1 MIYGYEVL
9 LALGSGAFIQAG
21 YTVIYLF
28 IKPEDGAY
36 GVSFMSLGSLLSPYA
51 GLLLI
56 LLKPIFKAQLG
67 GIAIGLSI
75 AGAVFVNRALVGL
88 AVVLPN
94 LSHTEL
100 QSAVS
105 GTSGS
110 LLADLP
116 EQTRDLALNVIVN
129 SLRKVFVNP
138 PSILP
143 SWQSTI
149 ETP

>member
-1 MIYGYEVL
+1 M
-9 LALGSGAFIQAG
+9 
-21 YTVIYLF
+21 
-28 IKPEDGAY
+28 
-36 GVSFMSLGSLLSPYA
+36 
-51 GLLLI
+51 LI
-56 LLKPIFKAQLG
+56 NFEAQLG

-88 AVVLPN
+88 AVILPN

-116 EQTRDLALNVIVN
+116 EKTRELALGVIVN
-129 SLRKVFVNP
+129 SLRKVFVYFP
-138 PSILP
+138 AP
-143 SWQSTI
+143 
-149 ETP
+149 